1 VAGLSGASLIAR
13 LVLAADSAA
22 DLMTPN
28 PVSIREDA
36 WIAAAIALLADKNL
50 EAAPVI
56 DEAGR
61 PVGVLT
67 QGDIL
72 VHEREKQASGM
83 AVQAAPPSHAAA
95 ECGDETRVGDLM
107 TPALFSVTPE
117 TPAARVVDQ
126 LLKLNVKQLFVV
138 DDSGAL
144 IGVISA
150 LDIVRRLRPGG

>member
-1 VAGLSGASLIAR
+1 HHRLRFRLRRAPCCLHARGRSAVAGLPGTNLIAR

-36 WIAAAIALLADKNL
+36 WIQAVIALLADKNL

-72 VHEREKQASGM
+72 VHEREKQSRAL
-83 AVQAAPPSHAAA
+83 VAAGPPGSAPQVAA
-95 ECGDETRVGDLM
+95 ECGDEVRARDLM
-107 TPALFSVTPE
+107 TPALF
-117 TPAARVVDQ
+117 
-126 LLKLNVKQLFVV
+126 
-138 DDSGAL
+138 
-144 IGVISA
+144 
-150 LDIVRRLRPGG
+150 

>member
-1 VAGLSGASLIAR
+1 
-13 LVLAADSAA
+13 
-22 DLMTPN
+22 MTPN

-36 WIAAAIALLADKNL
+36 RIPAAIALLADKNL

-72 VHEREKQASGM
+72 VHEREKQSRPAVAGGPASSAPQV
-83 AVQAAPPSHAAA
+83 AV
-95 ECGDETRVGDLM
+95 ECGNDVRVRDLM

-138 DDSGAL
+138 DDSEAL
-144 IGVISA
+144 IGVIGA
-150 LDIVRRLRPGG
+150 LDIVRRLRPAG

>member
-1 VAGLSGASLIAR
+1 MPGLSGTSLIAR

-36 WIAAAIALLADKNL
+36 SIPAAVALLADKNL

-67 QGDIL
+67 QGDIV
-72 VHEREKQASGM
+72 VHEREKQSREM
-83 AVQAAPPSHAAA
+83 VVQAAPPSHADA
-95 ECGDETRVGDLM
+95 ECGDETRARDLM

-150 LDIVRRLRPGG
+150 LDIVRRLRPE